1 MEISDDARR
10 EQELLN
16 AIDNKV
22 KWMKKLELRGT
33 LREHGRTPYVE
44 LFGMYEALFH
54 LNHDP
59 VAFDAAIENINKAI
73 QLVEREWNQDASKFE
88 YIAKRARFYI
98 DAQKYDEATTDTA
111 TLRYEMS
118 RMPEKLASARIE
130 DAELQHQFKSQNHQ
144 LIELRKQKRAL
155 DTQLDELNT
164 RFRTLNRHIATNKLA
179 IEDATV
185 ASKAL
190 TEYVESLDKKLAS
203 RFESSVRSF
212 TGSPQRGGR
221 SSRTQRSTRPSSFFG
236 YER

>member
-1 MEISDDARR
+1 MDISDDARR
-10 EQELLN
+10 AQELLTV
-16 AIDNKV
+16 IDNKV
-22 KWMKKLELRGT
+22 KWMNKLELRGS
-33 LREHGRTPYVE
+33 LREHGRKPYVE

-54 LNHDP
+54 LNNDP

-98 DAQKYDEATTDTA
+98 DAQKYDDATTDMA

-118 RMPEKLASARIE
+118 RMPEKVASAHIE
-130 DAELQHQFKSQNHQ
+130 YAELQNQFKSQNHQ

-155 DTQLDELNT
+155 DTQLEELNT

-190 TEYVESLDKKLAS
+190 TEYVESLVQKFAS
-203 RFESSVRSF
+203 RFEPR
-212 TGSPQRGGR
+212 SPQRGGR
-221 SSRTQRSTRPSSFFG
+221 SRRTQRSTRPSGGFG